1 LTTPDPDMRNAGW
14 TPQRRLDGKV
24 AVVFGAGQSPGEGL
38 GNGRAAAIRF
48 AREGAR
54 VLAANRSIESVEETA
69 AMIRAEGGDA
79 IAVKADVTQEAD
91 IIAAIQEAHRRWGS
105 LDVLHNNVGVSL
117 GGGDDDLMD
126 VTEEA
131 FDHIYRTNLRG
142 TAFACKHALKI
153 MREQR
158 SGAIVNVGSAAAV
171 GLYPYAAYKA
181 TKAGVNALTEQLALQ
196 NAKFNIRVNCIMP
209 GLIDTPMAVATRA
222 AKWNRT
228 REDVLAERNAKIPL
242 GRAGSGWDVAN
253 LALFLASDEAGF
265 ITGECILVDGGRVLN
280 RI

>member
-1 LTTPDPDMRNAGW
+1 MDATKDRGAGW
-14 TPQRRLDGKV
+14 TPRLRLEGKV

-38 GNGRAAAIRF
+38 GNGRAAAMRF

-54 VLAANRSIESVEETA
+54 VVAANRGLESAEETA
-69 AMIRAEGGDA
+69 ALIRADGGEA
-79 IAVKADVTQEAD
+79 VAVKADVTQEAD

-117 GGGDDDLMD
+117 GGGDADLMEI
-126 VTEEA
+126 TEER

-158 SGAIVNVGSAAAV
+158 SGSIVNVSSAAAV

-196 NAKFNIRVNCIMP
+196 NAKFNIRVNAIMP

-222 AKWNRT
+222 SKWNRS
-228 REDVLAERNAKIPL
+228 RDDVNAERNAKVPL
-242 GRAGSGWDVAN
+242 GRQGTGWDVAN
-253 LALFLASDEAGF
+253 LALFLASEESSF
-265 ITGECILVDGGRVLN
+265 ITGECILVDGGRILN
-280 RI
+280 RT